1 MPTATQTHQT
11 HSKRVPGRRITDHQ
25 RELAVTDAQQATNYW
40 EVKKAEEKTLQT
52 HNQYLIESQ
61 KTKNTEIQLEGAKLD
76 VQKTQLQN
84 TGKRIVNRIEQTKNA
99 GLVVDLG
106 AAVDNVKFKVGDR
119 TIKQLT
125 YVEQL
130 KSVDLN
136 LGSLRQQNT
145 DNRIEINQKG
155 LLGPLENYQLNLV
168 RPTKSKVD
176 RLLQFAEAELNQRTV
191 YAS

>member
-1 MPTATQTHQT
+1 MPTATQTRKL
-11 HSKRVPGRRITDHQ
+11 HSKRLPGRRITDHQ
-25 RELAVTDAQQATNYW
+25 REMAVTDAQQANNYW

-52 HNQYLIESQ
+52 HNQYLIECQ

-76 VQKTQLQN
+76 VQKTQIQN
-84 TGKRIVNRIEQTKNA
+84 TGKRITNRIEQTKNA
-99 GLVVDLG
+99 ALVVDLG
-106 AAVDNVKFKVGDR
+106 AAVDNVKYKVGDR

-130 KSVDLN
+130 KSADLN
-136 LGSLRQQNT
+136 LASLRQQNS
-145 DNRIEINQKG
+145 DSRIEINQKG

-176 RLLQFAEAELNQRTV
+176 RLLRFAAI
-191 YAS
+191 